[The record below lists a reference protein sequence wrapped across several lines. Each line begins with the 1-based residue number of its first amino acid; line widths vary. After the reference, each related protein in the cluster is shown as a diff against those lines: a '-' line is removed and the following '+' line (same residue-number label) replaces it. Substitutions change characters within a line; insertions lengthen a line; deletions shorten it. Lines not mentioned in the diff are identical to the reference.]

1 MSIPRWRL
9 AIVAAALLLISA
21 IGGGLAQ
28 AAPAPATAHGAAAA
42 GSGAS
47 SGARLAALRDRLG
60 PRELGR
66 LRKHLVHG
74 TVTVLDR
81 DGKLITLQL
90 DHGTISAIGDG
101 SITIH
106 EAGDTS
112 VTVVTT
118 SETRVRKGLRPSNLD
133 ALAVGNEVMVVSVLD
148 GSTATA
154 RRIVVLIPR
163 PTPAATTTPA
173 G

>member
-9 AIVAAALLLISA
+9 AIMAAALVLLSA
-21 IGGGLAQ
+21 IGGGLVQ
-28 AAPAPATAHGAAAA
+28 AAPVTASAHGTAVA

-47 SGARLAALRDRLG
+47 TGARLAALRDRLG

-90 DHGTISAIGDG
+90 DHGTIATIGG
-101 SITIH
+101 SSITIH
-106 EAGDTS
+106 
-112 VTVVTT
+112 
-118 SETRVRKGLRPSNLD
+118 
-133 ALAVGNEVMVVSVLD
+133 
-148 GSTATA
+148 
-154 RRIVVLIPR
+154 
-163 PTPAATTTPA
+163 
-173 G
+173 